1 MTFRL
6 FDKSC
11 SGSLSMNELGEAF
24 KTYKVDIIQ
33 NELELLFYS
42 IDQDKSGEISF
53 TEYMVAAMSSKTLTS
68 EDKL

>member
-24 KTYKVDIIQ
+24 KTYKVDITQ

-42 IDQDKSGEISF
+42 IDQDKSGVISF